1 MNKALPLIVVMC
13 ASLTTACATLDK
25 KQVVATAQ
33 PAVAVSVTQTDAAL
47 NTKSLKRKVAIGRF
61 TNETTYGQGFFID
74 EDNNRIGKQAM
85 DILSSKLFQ
94 TGKFIML
101 ERADL
106 GQIEKELKMG
116 GSATLKNAADYL
128 IVGSITEFG
137 RKEVSDVGVFSR
149 VKKQEANAKV
159 NIRIVDVS
167 TGQIIYSEEGKG
179 IAYSEAGS
187 VMGVGDRAGYD
198 SSLNDKVLDV
208 AITNLASNVIENM
221 LDKPW
226 QSYIL
231 SYDEGNVII
240 SGGNSQNITPGTQF
254 EVIKEGKKVKNPQ
267 TGMFITLPGKAI
279 GVIEVTSSFGDTPES
294 EVSFATIVS
303 GNLDQYIK
311 AQDYTGLFIQE
322 MK

>member
-1 MNKALPLIVVMC
+1 MNKALPLIFVMC
-13 ASLTTACATLDK
+13 ASLTTACATVNK

-33 PAVAVSVTQTDAAL
+33 PATAISATQAEAAL

-106 GQIEKELKMG
+106 GQIEKELAMG
-116 GSATLKNAADYL
+116 GTSTLKNAADYL
-128 IVGSITEFG
+128 IVGSITEF
-137 RKEVSDVGVFSR
+137 GVFSR

-187 VMGVGDRAGYD
+187 IMGVGDRAGYD

-208 AITNLASNVIENM
+208 AITNLASNIIENM

-231 SYDEGNVII
+231 SYEEGSLII
-240 SGGNSQNITPGTQF
+240 SGGKSQNIAPGTQF
-254 EVIKEGKKVKNPQ
+254 EIIKEGKKVKNPQ

-279 GVIEVTSSFGDTPES
+279 GVIEVTASFGDTPDS
-294 EVSFATIVS
+294 EVSFGTIVS
-303 GNLDQYIK
+303 GNLKLYIK